1 MSTVSA
7 SERAEEEARQ
17 RVPFPRVFWV
27 AIGLEVLE
35 RLAFY
40 GVYINL
46 AVYLAGKVGMTDKE
60 TGALLGVFALVRAWL
75 PVATGAIA
83 DKLGFR
89 RSLLVSFASYV
100 LAYAALFAFP
110 SRWGAWGAVMGM
122 ALAGAFLKPVIPGTV
137 RRYAPKGRESQGF
150 SYFYASVNAGSVVG
164 KIGTKIVRTLV
175 SLRASMV
182 NSIVACAVAFVIA
195 FAAFFE
201 PHDLLPKETKAPA
214 DADREGREKGY
225 RELQERPE
233 EKTETLSVGASL
245 LRAVTEPRLVI
256 FLVLVS
262 GYYLLIEQFYQT
274 FPVYIVRV
282 FGEKAPREE
291 ITLIN
296 PLSIAIFQVLV
307 GKLTKKLPALPA
319 MAFGIFVAAVSM
331 AIMAVPHLALAGTS
345 FFVFAIAEMIYSPR
359 YYEYVSSFAP
369 KGREGL
375 YMGLAL
381 VPFGFGGLVGG
392 VLSGRL
398 IAAYL
403 PKEGGER
410 APHLVWGTYAVIG
423 LVCALALGI
432 FARVY
437 GKKLPEKPTE
447 EPAS

>member
-110 SRWGAWGAVMGM
+110 SRMGAWGAVMGM

-150 SYFYASVNAGSVVG
+150 SYFYASVNAGSVIG
-164 KIGTKIVRTLV
+164 KIGTKVVRTLV

-182 NSIVACAVAFVIA
+182 NSIVACALAFVIA

-201 PHDLLPKETKAPA
+201 PHDLLAKEARSPA
-214 DADREGREKGY
+214 KADREGREKGY
-225 RELQERPE
+225 RELQDRPE
-233 EKTETLSVGASL
+233 EKTETLSVTASL
-245 LRAVTEPRLVI
+245 WRAVTEPRLVV

-319 MAFGIFVAAVSM
+319 MAFGIFVAAISM

-410 APHLVWGTYAVIG
+410 APHLVWGTYAAIG

-447 EPAS
+447 DPAT